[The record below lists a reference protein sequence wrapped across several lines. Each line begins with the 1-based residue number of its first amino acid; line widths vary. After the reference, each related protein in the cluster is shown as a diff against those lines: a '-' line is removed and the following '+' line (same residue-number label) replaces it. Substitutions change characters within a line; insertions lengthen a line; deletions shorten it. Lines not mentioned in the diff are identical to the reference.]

1 MKSLSVGT
9 AAAVLLV
16 AVGYPVAWLVIGS
29 FSGASGPT
37 FEHYRAAFTSA
48 DNYRI
53 LGNTLLVGA
62 VVAAASAVCGV
73 PLAWLVARSDV
84 PGRRAIWTLVNV
96 AYATPP
102 FLSAIAYVML
112 LGPNAGLVNRGIRA
126 ALGMTGGGPLNIFTL
141 AGLAFVIT
149 IHVFP
154 FVFLMVAGA
163 LESLDPALEQSAQIL
178 GAGRL
183 RTLSFV
189 TLPMVRPAI
198 LAGTLLAFVDSL
210 ALFGP
215 QAIIG
220 VPARISTLPTKIYS
234 LFSYPPR
241 FGLASALAM
250 SLVVVTILSLYL
262 QQRLLGQRSY
272 VTLTG
277 KGAEVIRVRLGWWR
291 VPALALVAGIFL
303 VAVALPYGVL
313 LGVSFARQWSTVLE
327 SGTLTLKNYAYV
339 LFDFSLTRHSI
350 MNSLGLAAGAATI
363 CMLVGALVAYL
374 DLRTTFAGRRLLDYL
389 SAIPLGL
396 PGIVLSVGLI
406 QAWIRPPL
414 VLYSTIWILL
424 AAYVARFIP
433 FAVRAANTSLRQLDP
448 ALEEAARITGAS
460 WIRAMA
466 GVTVPLIKRGM
477 LSGWLLIFVPALRE
491 LSASVLLFTSGTE
504 TLAVS
509 IFQLYSEGY
518 FEAVCALAI
527 LILVITL
534 VMLGLARRVA
544 GPSVWELP
552 ARQAAA

>member
-1 MKSLSVGT
+1 MQILTLGS
-9 AAAVLLV
+9 AAAILLV
-16 AVGYPVAWLVIGS
+16 VVALPLAWLLIGS
-29 FSGASGPT
+29 VSGPAG
-37 FEHYRAAFTSA
+37 FSLEYYRAALTNA

-53 LGNTLLVGA
+53 IGNTLLMG
-62 VVAAASAVCGV
+62 AAAAAGSTLIGV

-112 LGPNAGLVNRGIRA
+112 LGPNAGLINR
-126 ALGMTGGGPLNIFTL
+126 ALRGVLGLTGGGPFNIFTL
-141 AGLAFVIT
+141 AGVVFVIT

-178 GAGRL
+178 GAR
-183 RTLSFV
+183 RYQTLSFV

-198 LAGTLLAFVDSL
+198 LAGALLAFVDSL
-210 ALFGP
+210 SLFGP
-215 QAIIG
+215 QAILG
-220 VPARISTLPTKIYS
+220 VPAQINTIPTKILS

-250 SLVVVTILSLYL
+250 SMVVVTVLSLYL
-262 QQRLLGQRSY
+262 QQRLLGRRSY
-272 VTLTG
+272 VTFTG

-291 VPALALVAGIFL
+291 LPALGLCAAVFL
-303 VAVALPYGVL
+303 VAVVLPYGIL
-313 LGVSFARQWSTVLE
+313 LIVSFARQWTTLLE
-327 SGTLTLKNYAYV
+327 SGSLTLKNYSYI
-339 LFDFSLTRHSI
+339 LFEFSLTRHSI
-350 MNSLGLAAGAATI
+350 VNSLGLATGAATVA
-363 CMLVGALVAYL
+363 MAVGTMVAYL
-374 DLRTTFAGRRLLDYL
+374 DLRTAFVGRRFFDYL
-389 SAIPLGL
+389 AAVPLGL

-406 QAWIRPPL
+406 QAWIRPPV

-424 AAYVARFIP
+424 IAYIARFLP
-433 FAVRAANTSLRQLDP
+433 FAVRSANTSLRQVDP

-460 WIRAMA
+460 WLRSLAA
-466 GVTVPLIKRGM
+466 VTLPLIKRGM

-509 IFQLYSEGY
+509 IFQLYQEGF
-518 FEAVCALAI
+518 FEAVCALAV
-527 LILVITL
+527 LTLVMTL
-534 VMLGLARRVA
+534 VMLALARRIA
-544 GPSVWELP
+544 GPSVWELS
-552 ARQAAA
+552 AQQAVA